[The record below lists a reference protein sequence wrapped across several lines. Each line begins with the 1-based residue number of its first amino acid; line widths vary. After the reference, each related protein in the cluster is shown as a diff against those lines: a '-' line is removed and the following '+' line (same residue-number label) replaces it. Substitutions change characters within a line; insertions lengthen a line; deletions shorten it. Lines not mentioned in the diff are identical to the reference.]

1 MNNFWK
7 RLIAQLQKHLSEC
20 PYGEV
25 SLSFIVHS
33 GSIEKIIINHTERY
47 MDITEVPD
55 VSNE

>member
-1 MNNFWK
+1 MSDYWSKLVGN
-7 RLIAQLQKHLSEC
+7 LQKHLSEC

-47 MDITEVPD
+47 MDITEVPNVD
-55 VSNE
+55 IS